1 MKQIYSLLATALIAT
16 SAYAAGNGA
25 EASFRKGGKFIT
37 PREHLSSS
45 KAKTVAKAITKDQLT
60 GEIVYTAP
68 EGTTK
73 YYSGASHSYYHIFSM
88 TEEDVTGM
96 TSEITFTADG
106 KAYWKNP
113 LSNAPFDT
121 YIVGDVSGNKITFQ
135 FPQHL
140 YDDTTYADWGLTYEF
155 YTAVFEETTDED
167 GETDYD
173 TVDNQTM
180 TFTIADDGTITQDG
194 NYILGLGDYDDW
206 DEIFYFDGYADKN
219 IVLTPFNDTK
229 VVAPEN
235 VTFDYWVID
244 EDYNDNGKWLVQ
256 VGFDGDDVYVKGL
269 STDDKEMTFKGK
281 VNGDKIT
288 VANGQYVGA
297 IYYRY
302 NYTQAGTV
310 EYQYSEDYGRE
321 VGYVK
326 DSAED
331 YVFNYDASARR
342 MTSTGENSALL
353 FSEGKNSGSYQA
365 VTVNPTIYAQ
375 GEITT
380 YEPEA
385 ALITGVED
393 DWDYYEQIGLRFE
406 NVLANVDGQLLPEEN
421 FGYEIYVDDQ
431 LFTFVAGDPYIQ
443 LTENLT
449 EVPYTFS
456 DDYDLMYEPGTNY
469 HYIYFYFK
477 TMTKLG
483 VRMVYNAPD
492 GKKYYSRMSSIDV
505 SLDSVNGIDVDK
517 YVVSEEYYDL
527 SGRRI
532 AGSDNGFAIK
542 RIKYN
547 DGSVSVVKVVR

>member
-1 MKQIYSLLATALIAT
+1 MVIKSL
-16 SAYAAGNGA
+16 
-25 EASFRKGGKFIT
+25 F
-37 PREHLSSS
+37 
-45 KAKTVAKAITKDQLT
+45 
-60 GEIVYTAP
+60 
-68 EGTTK
+68 
-73 YYSGASHSYYHIFSM
+73 
-88 TEEDVTGM
+88 
-96 TSEITFTADG
+96 
-106 KAYWKNP
+106 
-113 LSNAPFDT
+113 
-121 YIVGDVSGNKITFQ
+121 
-135 FPQHL
+135 
-140 YDDTTYADWGLTYEF
+140 
-155 YTAVFEETTDED
+155 
-167 GETDYD
+167 
-173 TVDNQTM
+173 
-180 TFTIADDGTITQDG
+180 
-194 NYILGLGDYDDW
+194 
-206 DEIFYFDGYADKN
+206 
-219 IVLTPFNDTK
+219 
-229 VVAPEN
+229 
-235 VTFDYWVID
+235 
-244 EDYNDNGKWLVQ
+244 
-256 VGFDGDDVYVKGL
+256 
-269 STDDKEMTFKGK
+269 
-281 VNGDKIT
+281 
-288 VANGQYVGA
+288 ANGQYVGA

-321 VGYVK
+321 VGFVK

-342 MTSTGENSALL
+342 LTSIGENSALL

-456 DDYDLMYEPGTNY
+456 DDYDLMYESGTNY
-469 HYIYFYFK
+469 HYVYFYFR

-492 GKKYYSRMSSIDV
+492 GKKIIIQECLQLTCHWIV
-505 SLDSVNGIDVDK
+505 LT
-517 YVVSEEYYDL
+517 
-527 SGRRI
+527 
-532 AGSDNGFAIK
+532 A
-542 RIKYN
+542 
-547 DGSVSVVKVVR
+547 